1 MLVDKFSN
9 SSHGAVLVAQI
20 TAGGVGLNIQS
31 ASVVVICEPQIKPTM
46 EDQAV
51 ARAHRMGQTEVVQVH
66 RLLTENSV
74 DERIRVLLKDKK
86 QIFEEFARDSVIAK
100 RATDAVDMTDAE
112 LARMVVAAERER
124 LLGQAG

>member
-1 MLVDKFSN
+1 
-9 SSHGAVLVAQI
+9 
-20 TAGGVGLNIQS
+20 
-31 ASVVVICEPQIKPTM
+31 
-46 EDQAV
+46 
-51 ARAHRMGQTEVVQVH
+51 MGQTEVVQVH

-124 LLGQAG
+124 LLGQAS